1 MCVRVEERG
10 WTYNTQCLV
19 ETEATY
25 TRFPGVMG
33 KDRVIRMHSSSSRLN
48 KRDIRA
54 HMHTRGESYRFLGS
68 RTRDRAYNKP
78 SSNLSASVN
87 KFVKSVLEQRGPT
100 PRDSFVILSLP
111 CARSCESMNV
121 YRSEQEEKVLKT
133 FRGN

>member
-54 HMHTRGESYRFLGS
+54 HTHTRVHAGRAIDFSDLEHVTA
-68 RTRDRAYNKP
+68 RT
-78 SSNLSASVN
+78 
-87 KFVKSVLEQRGPT
+87 T
-100 PRDSFVILSLP
+100 SLP
-111 CARSCESMNV
+111 RIS
-121 YRSEQEEKVLKT
+121 RP
-133 FRGN
+133 R